1 MRTGLLVA
9 LLAALTL
16 PGCATLLIG
25 GGAAIGA
32 DAIIEEQQG
41 GGDGLF

>member
-1 MRTGLLVA
+1 MRMGILVA

-32 DAIIEEQQG
+32 DAIVEEER

>member
-1 MRTGLLVA
+1 MRMGIWVA

-25 GGAAIGA
+25 GGAAVGV
-32 DAIIEEQQG
+32 DAIVEEER